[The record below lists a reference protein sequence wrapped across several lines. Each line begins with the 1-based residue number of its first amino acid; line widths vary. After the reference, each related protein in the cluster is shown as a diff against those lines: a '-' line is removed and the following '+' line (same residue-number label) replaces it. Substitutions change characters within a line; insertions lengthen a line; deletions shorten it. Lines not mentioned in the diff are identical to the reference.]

1 VNNGALHKRKYFSY
15 YKILRG
21 DFNMSSKVIL
31 ITGCSTGI
39 GKDLAERLTKSGYT
53 VVATARRLETIESL
67 NSALKLPLDVTSN
80 ESIMDAVH
88 KVVLQ
93 FGRIDT
99 LINNAGYA
107 ARSVVEEVSDD
118 QLQQMF
124 NVNVY
129 GVIRMIRSV
138 VPYMRKEKSGRI
150 INIGSIAGKM
160 VLPVSGAYCASKFAL
175 EAFNDA
181 LRLEL
186 MPFGISVVLVEPG
199 NIQTN
204 FMKTVQ
210 HNSKEKISNP
220 NSIYHELYKNYERF
234 NTKSRNNNP
243 GPEAVSMIV
252 QKALEASIPKA
263 RYLAAVPTI
272 NRLITIMG
280 DNMKDRIV
288 KSLFKISSL

>member
-1 VNNGALHKRKYFSY
+1 
-15 YKILRG
+15 
-21 DFNMSSKVIL
+21 MSSKVIL

-39 GKDLAERLTKSGYT
+39 GRALAEGLTKRGYT
-53 VVATARRLETIESL
+53 VVATARRLATIQSL

-80 ESIMDAVH
+80 ESIMDAVN

-93 FGRIDT
+93 FGRIDV

-107 ARSVVEEVSDD
+107 ARSAVEEISDE

-124 NVNVY
+124 DVNVY
-129 GVIRMIRSV
+129 GVIRMIRAV

-175 EAFNDA
+175 EAINDA

-186 MPFGISVVLVEPG
+186 MNFGISVVLVEPG

-210 HNSKEKISNP
+210 NNSREKISNP
-220 NSIYHELYKNYERF
+220 NSVYHELYQNYERF
-234 NTKSRNNNP
+234 NTKARNNNP
-243 GPEAVSMIV
+243 GPEAVAMIV
-252 QKALEASIPKA
+252 QQALEASIPKA
-263 RYLAAVPTI
+263 RYFAAVPTI
-272 NRLITIMG
+272 NRLITILG

-288 KSLFKISSL
+288 KSLFKMNTL

>member
-1 VNNGALHKRKYFSY
+1 ML
-15 YKILRG
+15 
-21 DFNMSSKVIL
+21 SKVIL

-39 GKDLAERLTKSGYT
+39 GKDLVERLTKSGYT
-53 VVATARRLETIESL
+53 VVATARKLETIESL
-67 NSALKLPLDVTSN
+67 DAALKLSLDVTNN
-80 ESIMDAVH
+80 ESIIDAVN
-88 KVVLQ
+88 KIVLN

-118 QLQQMF
+118 QIQQMF

-129 GVIRMIRSV
+129 GVIRMIRAA

-175 EAFNDA
+175 EGLNDA

-186 MPFGISVVLVEPG
+186 MSFGISVVLVEPG
-199 NIQTN
+199 NIRTN
-204 FMKTVQ
+204 FMNTVQ
-210 HNSKEKISNP
+210 NNSGKIISNP
-220 NSIYHELYKNYERF
+220 NSVYHELYQNYERF
-234 NTKSRNNNP
+234 NTKARNNNP
-243 GPEAVSMIV
+243 GPEAVSEIV
-252 QKALEASIPKA
+252 QKAIEASTPKA
-263 RYLAAVPTI
+263 RYFAAVPTI
-272 NRLITIMG
+272 NQLITIMG

-288 KSLFKISSL
+288 KSLFKINSL